1 VLLCQVIPGPP
12 AEVDTSIPPPSEAA
26 PTLRERVQLHL
37 TDPACSGCHRS
48 MDLLGLGLENFDG
61 IGRYRNQDNGAD
73 IDSSGEVSGV
83 EFAQYTEMAQLLA
96 QQEDFTDCLTTLMFR
111 AAAGHGDDSGQ
122 DEALNRLHEHFAD
135 SGYRLKPV
143 LTELIMS
150 ALFREAGALEP
161 AGPDP
166 LPPVPVA
173 APGPA
178 ASPDWQDR
186 L

>member
-1 VLLCQVIPGPP
+1 MV
-12 AEVDTSIPPPSEAA
+12 
-26 PTLRERVQLHL
+26 
-37 TDPACSGCHRS
+37 
-48 MDLLGLGLENFDG
+48 
-61 IGRYRNQDNGAD
+61 
-73 IDSSGEVSGV
+73 
-83 EFAQYTEMAQLLA
+83 QLLA
-96 QQEDFTDCLTTLMFR
+96 AEEGFTDCLTTLMFR
-111 AAAGHGDDSGQ
+111 AAAGHGDASGQ

-150 ALFREAGALEP
+150 ALFREAGYLEP

-166 LPPVPVA
+166 LPPLPVA

-178 ASPDWQDR
+178 ASSDWQDR